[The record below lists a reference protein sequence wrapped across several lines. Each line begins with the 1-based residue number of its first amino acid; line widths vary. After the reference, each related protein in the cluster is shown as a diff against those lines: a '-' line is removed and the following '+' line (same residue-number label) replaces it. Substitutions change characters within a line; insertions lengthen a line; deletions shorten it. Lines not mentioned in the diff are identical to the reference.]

1 MNRKNLLALFALC
14 ALLVA
19 PAVQATTITV
29 INLDGPN
36 EGYNDPTPV
45 APVGGNTG
53 TTKGQQRLIAVQFA
67 ADVWASILQSAA
79 PIIIDSQFNSLAC
92 NATSAVLASAG
103 AQQVFSGFT
112 NAEIPGIWYH
122 VALANKLAG
131 GDLAPGPLG
140 TTADD
145 IFAQFNSDL
154 DNPVCLGLQSFYY
167 GLDNI
172 HGTDTDL
179 VATAIHE
186 IGHGLGFA
194 NFANE
199 LSGTLLAGRGDIFSQ
214 YTLDTQVHQTWNQMA
229 TNAERV
235 ASALRTNRIVWNGRN
250 AKLAGAEY
258 LAPGT
263 PLVRFNSPAIA
274 DMRVGEAQFGPLLS
288 SPGVTG
294 DIALAIDADEDG
306 AGTVAT
312 TTDGCSAITSNVAGK
327 IAMVDRGNCTFVVK
341 AKSVQ
346 DAGAI
351 GLIVADNAAGSPPA
365 GMSGVDPLVV
375 IPTVRITRVNGNEV
389 RAALGVGTVN
399 ATIGIDLTLKQ
410 GLERTTGGVLLNAPD
425 PATTGSS
432 ISHWD
437 TIAFPNLTMEP
448 AISRDLTHGAD
459 ITVDHFVD
467 LGWFSDFDGVPDG
480 VDECVLSDTHATV
493 VIGGCDSGVANT
505 VFANGCRISDS
516 ITACADG
523 AGNHGGFVSCV
534 SHYTNDLKKNG
545 TITGAQKGAIQS
557 CAGSANL
564 P

>member
-1 MNRKNLLALFALC
+1 MNRKNLLALSALC
-14 ALLVA
+14 ALLAA
-19 PAVQATTITV
+19 PAVQATSITV
-29 INLDGPN
+29 LNFDGPN

-45 APVGGNTG
+45 APVGGNSG

-67 ADVWASILQSAA
+67 ANIWASILQSDA

-92 NATSAVLASAG
+92 TATSAVLASAG
-103 AQQVFSGFT
+103 AQQVFANSLNT
-112 NAEIPGIWYH
+112 EIPNIWYH

-131 GDLAPGPLG
+131 SDLALGPVG
-140 TTADD
+140 TSADD

-154 DNPVCLGLQSFYY
+154 DNPVCLGAQSFYY
-167 GLDNI
+167 GLDNN

-179 VATAIHE
+179 VATAVHE

-214 YTLDTQVHQTWNQMA
+214 YTLDTQVNQTWNQMA

-258 LAPGT
+258 LRPGT
-263 PLVRFNSPAIA
+263 PLVRFNGPALA
-274 DMRVGEAQFGPLLS
+274 DMRVGEALFGAALS

-294 DIALAIDADEDG
+294 NIALAFDADEDG
-306 AGTVAT
+306 AVAT
-312 TTDGCSAITSNVAGK
+312 FTNADGCSAITNNIAGK
-327 IAMVDRGNCTFVVK
+327 IAMVNRGACDFVLK
-341 AKSVQ
+341 AKNVQ

-351 GLIVADNAAGSPPA
+351 ALIVADNAAGSPPA
-365 GMSGVDPLVV
+365 GMSGANPLVV
-375 IPTVRITRVNGNEV
+375 IPAVRISRVNANEV
-389 RAALGVGTVN
+389 RTALTAGDVN
-399 ATIGIDLTLKQ
+399 ATVGIDVTLKA

-448 AISRDLTHGAD
+448 SISRDLTHTAD

-480 VDECVLSDTHATV
+480 VDQCVMSDTHATV

-505 VFANGCRISDS
+505 VFANGCRISDG

-523 AGNHGGFVSCV
+523 ANNHGGFVSCV

-545 TITGAQKGAIQS
+545 TITGAQKGSIQS
-557 CAGSANL
+557 CAGSANI

>member
-1 MNRKNLLALFALC
+1 MNRKNLLALFALG
-14 ALLVA
+14 ALIVA
-19 PAVQATTITV
+19 PAVQANTITV
-29 INLDGPN
+29 VNFDAPN

-45 APVGGNTG
+45 TPVGGNPG

-67 ADVWASILQSAA
+67 ADIWASILQSPA
-79 PIIIDSQFNSLAC
+79 PIVVASQFNPLAC

-103 AQQVFSGFT
+103 AQQVFANFA
-112 NAEIPGIWYH
+112 NAEIPNIWYH
-122 VALANKLAG
+122 VALASKLAG
-131 GDLAPGPLG
+131 ADLAPGPLG
-140 TTADD
+140 TSADD

-154 DNPVCLGLQSFYY
+154 DNPVCLGAQGFYY
-167 GLDNI
+167 GLDNN

-179 VATAIHE
+179 VATAVHE

-214 YTLDTQVHQTWNQMA
+214 YTLDTQVNQTWNQMA
-229 TNAERV
+229 TNPERV

-263 PLVRFNSPAIA
+263 PLVRVTSPALA
-274 DMRVGEAQFGPLLS
+274 DMRVGEAQFGAPLS

-294 DIALAIDADEDG
+294 EVARAFDADEDG
-306 AGTVAT
+306 AAAAFT
-312 TTDGCSAITSNVAGK
+312 TTDGCSAISNSLAGK
-327 IAMVDRGNCTFVVK
+327 IALVDRGGCSFVIK
-341 AKSVQ
+341 AKMVQ
-346 DAGAI
+346 DAGATAM
-351 GLIVADNAAGSPPA
+351 IVADNAAGSPPA
-365 GMSGVDPLVV
+365 GMSGVDATVV
-375 IPTVRITRVNGNEV
+375 IPSVRISLPNGNEIK
-389 RAALGVGTVN
+389 AALTAGAVN
-399 ATIGIDLTLKQ
+399 ATVGIDMTLKQ
-410 GLERTTGGVLLNAPD
+410 GLERRTGGVLLNAPD

-448 AISRDLTHGAD
+448 SISRDLTHSAD
-459 ITVDHFVD
+459 ITIDHFVD

-480 VDECVLSDTHATV
+480 VDECVMSDTHATV
-493 VIGGCDSGVANT
+493 VIDGCDSGVANT
-505 VFANGCRISDS
+505 VFANGCRISDG

-534 SHYTNDLKKNG
+534 SHYTNTLKKNG

-557 CAGSANL
+557 CAGSANI